1 MEGVSYIA
9 PRTPHAYYV
18 FARHGTYL
26 QAQKVCSHHASKV
39 AQLKCVCKVSLR
51 AQRAQSTLCAKW
63 FENALYLKL
72 QLLTWMT
79 LQCSREVLC
88 ADKVA
93 QSDVH
98 DTSARLCSQISIE
111 ILSAKNMCNNKRFTQ
126 ASWCKYCS
134 SQNQLASERFCSRA
148 RALVSMIK
156 PLSIH
161 KLA

>member
-98 DTSARLCSQISIE
+98 DTSARICSQISIE
-111 ILSAKNMCNNKRFTQ
+111 ILSAKNMHVQQYTLY
-126 ASWCKYCS
+126 ASIMMQILFVSKS
-134 SQNQLASERFCSRA
+134 ARE
-148 RALVSMIK
+148 RAL
-156 PLSIH
+156 L
-161 KLA
+161 LACASSSFHD